1 MITQVLYKL
10 FFFVFLIVFV
20 TIAGCTTV
28 RDVVIDAVPEDDSM
42 VDAVPVKIIMFIDY
56 PIGGKDAYIAWVS
69 SVAATLQAPKE
80 VKRIRSYD
88 NQDQTMS
95 PNRLVEFEF
104 ESFLDSATYLNRPE
118 ISDVLLDIPNYTSV
132 ADVHI
137 YIERSDYERSDE
149 ADYPIKFVSLIDYPL
164 GGKDEYLAWVASVS
178 STLVDPPQVKTISSY
193 DNYYGESPHRLFA
206 IEFSSQEDADTYEA
220 LEEIQAIEDELDVR
234 AGSWSSHTFELRS
247 DYINE

>member
-1 MITQVLYKL
+1 MIRVINRMLL
-10 FFFVFLIVFV
+10 IVFLIALVV
-20 TIAGCTTV
+20 IAGCTTV
-28 RDVVIDAVPEDDSM
+28 RDVVMDATQEDDSM
-42 VDAVPVKIIMFIDY
+42 VDADPVKIIMFIDY

-69 SVAATLQAPKE
+69 SVAATLQAPEE

-88 NQDQTMS
+88 NVDQTMS

-104 ESFLDSATYLNRPE
+104 DSFLDSATYLNRPE
-118 ISDVLLDIPNYTSV
+118 ISDVLLDIPNYSSV

-137 YIERSDYERSDE
+137 YIERSDYERTE
-149 ADYPIKFVSLIDYPL
+149 HADYPIKFISLIDYPL
-164 GGKDEYLAWVASVS
+164 GGKDEYLAWVSSIS

-193 DNYYGESPHRLFA
+193 DNYYGESPHRLFT

-220 LEEIQAIEDELDVR
+220 LEEIQAIEDELDKR